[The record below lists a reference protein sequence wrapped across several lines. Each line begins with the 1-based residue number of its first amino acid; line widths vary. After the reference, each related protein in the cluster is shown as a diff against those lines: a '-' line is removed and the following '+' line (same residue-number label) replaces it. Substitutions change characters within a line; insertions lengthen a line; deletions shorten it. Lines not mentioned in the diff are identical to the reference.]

1 MSKGEEKGHGHG
13 VEANFYKGGIITVI
27 IIIYKSNENT
37 RVSISQCQSITGHSV
52 ELENNSNIH

>member
-37 RVSISQCQSITGHSV
+37 RVSISQCQSI
-52 ELENNSNIH
+52 IRK

>member
-1 MSKGEEKGHGHG
+1 MSKGEERGHGHG
-13 VEANFYKGGIITVI
+13 VEANFYEGGIITV

-37 RVSISQCQSITGHSV
+37 RVSISQRQSITGHSV